1 MSHSDRFGEGAGS
14 RASIA
19 EPNVVFQQGFTESS
33 VTALRGAV
41 SATIATAGL
50 SGDTAEDFVLA
61 IHELVTNAVRHGG
74 GSGQLQLR
82 LIADVLVCEVVDHG
96 GPPGKLPV
104 RLPPTDRPG
113 GRGLWMAH
121 QLTGSL
127 LLTQRP
133 DGVTASVSICTTAS
147 VAGSTSHPVNQIGAH
162 MRPDSLSEDG

>member
-1 MSHSDRFGEGAGS
+1 MSQGDRFGEGAGS

-19 EPNVVFQQGFTESS
+19 EPDVVFQQGFTERD

-41 SATIATAGL
+41 RATIAAAGL
-50 SGDTAEDFVLA
+50 SGDTAEDFLLA

-82 LIADVLVCEVVDHG
+82 LVGDVLVCEIIDHG

-104 RLPPTDRPG
+104 RLPPTDQPG

-121 QLTGSL
+121 QLTASL

-133 DGVTASVSICTTAS
+133 DGVTASVSVCTTAS
-147 VAGSTSHPVNQIGAH
+147 VPAPTPHRVNEIGAH
-162 MRPDSLSEDG
+162 VRPDSVKEDR